1 MKPVELVPTS
11 GPSSAKR
18 SAMGKYVKRKGAGI
32 SLTVN
37 MRRQTPQ
44 EERQF
49 NAAFS
54 LIVDEIVR
62 HELGRLKEK
71 QS

>member
-1 MKPVELVPTS
+1 MKPVEIVSTS
-11 GPSSAKR
+11 GPPPAKR
-18 SAMGKYVKRKGAGI
+18 SANGQYVRRKGAGV